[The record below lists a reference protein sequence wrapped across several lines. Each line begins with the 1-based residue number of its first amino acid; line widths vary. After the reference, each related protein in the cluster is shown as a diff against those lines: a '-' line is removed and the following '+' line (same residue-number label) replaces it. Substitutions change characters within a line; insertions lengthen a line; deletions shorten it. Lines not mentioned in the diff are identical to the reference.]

1 MIGFRTIPRLLLSI
15 GMSVTLVIP
24 ATSLAAAQAS
34 CRMVCANQKQGCRS
48 CCADDLSCG
57 VSKSPSDAPH
67 PVTATQPPGSPGT
80 FSQAVLTRTVLFIL
94 PFTAERRPESVAQA
108 RRQPPD
114 YLATNC
120 ILLI

>member
-15 GMSVTLVIP
+15 GMSFALIIP

-34 CRMVCANQKQGCRS
+34 CRKKVGCHS
-48 CCADDLSCG
+48 CCTDDLSCG
-57 VSKSPSDAPH
+57 VSKSPSDAPY
-67 PVTATQPPGSPGT
+67 PVTATQPPSSLGT

-94 PFTAERRPESVAQA
+94 PSAAERRAEPVAQA